1 MQINALYFGEQVSIP
16 HTPLELGVSF
26 ISVWVNGSGF
36 TSASNDVGTIGY
48 VYLNTPAVDVPVDQ
62 ETEEAFRN
70 LQGRVVQF
78 EITPSKFVRDG
89 GIARFKMTLPAN
101 GDVAER
107 SVEFTA
113 SGCRGVSIT
122 TGTVSFS
129 TEMLQLERSVAEV
142 SDSISDDD
150 MVAIVDAAPADADMV
165 PA

>member
-1 MQINALYFGEQVSIP
+1 MQINVLYFGEQVSIP
-16 HTPLELGVSF
+16 HTPFELGVSF
-26 ISVWVNGSGF
+26 ISVWIGGAGF

-48 VYLNTPAVDVPVDQ
+48 VYLNTPAVEVPVDQ
-62 ETEEAFRN
+62 ETEDAFRN
-70 LQGRVVQF
+70 LHGRVVRF
-78 EITPSKFVRDG
+78 EITPSKFIRDG
-89 GIARFKMTLPAN
+89 GIARFKLTLPTN

-129 TEMLQLERSVAEV
+129 TEMLQLDRSFAEV
-142 SDSISDDD
+142 ADSITDDE
-150 MVAIVDAAPADADMV
+150 MVAIVDAAPEEGDEI